1 MGLKEFAK
9 VSVDF
14 FCHLIRG
21 KIKGCFVAFVI
32 NSCVMNRFSKVAG
45 IQHHQLG
52 TGGYRGEFEKVLATG
67 ELQ

>member
-1 MGLKEFAK
+1 MLAIIRETEMGLKEFAK

-32 NSCVMNRFSKVAG
+32 NSRVMN
-45 IQHHQLG
+45 
-52 TGGYRGEFEKVLATG
+52 
-67 ELQ
+67 